1 MKKKKSLREWL
12 SIMIAKN
19 PSRVI
24 LLIITLFNIL
34 FMLISALIISR
45 LAPSS
50 VADRGF
56 AASVF
61 YTISMILDAGCISQ

>member
-34 FMLISALIISR
+34 FMLISALMYGCGLR
-45 LAPSS
+45 RRRE
-50 VADRGF
+50 RG
-56 AASVF
+56 AA
-61 YTISMILDAGCISQ
+61 C